1 MRSHSRLSNGRVRPP
16 SFCHRFSETRLAL
29 SLMESFCG
37 PFAKDRSNL
46 APASGFSSGLSTI
59 SDPAIAARIFLPR
72 KHMCSGSTPRK
83 PRTAPSGE
91 T

>member
-1 MRSHSRLSNGRVRPP
+1 M
-16 SFCHRFSETRLAL
+16 FSDTRLAF
-29 SLMESFCG
+29 SLMDSSCG
-37 PFAKDRSNL
+37 PFAKARSNL

-59 SDPAIAARIFLPR
+59 SDPAIAPRIFLPR
-72 KHMCSGSTPRK
+72 KHMRSGSTPMK